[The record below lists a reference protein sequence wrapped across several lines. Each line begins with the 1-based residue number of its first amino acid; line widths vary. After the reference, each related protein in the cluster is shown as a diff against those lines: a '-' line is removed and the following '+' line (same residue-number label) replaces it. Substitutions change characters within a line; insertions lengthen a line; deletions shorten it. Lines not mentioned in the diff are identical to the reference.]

1 MGNEVMEV
9 LHHHK
14 HVHVYDD
21 ALRTSTDHIA
31 SLPDDINM
39 VTVADAVSEGLW
51 EHIMT
56 NSEPTWLHPQ
66 YGAEKSPSACQT
78 LLSAYMCNGLCV
90 SVALLFLK
98 VCGCVWHHVREFHG
112 GVCVYYRGRERQR
125 EIEERE
131 EKCYSICVCP
141 DSCAPIQHT
150 RKKNVSITYK
160 RYHGIICRSTVEYNV
175 NTKEREYVN
184 SSIMGIFLLFGE

>member
-1 MGNEVMEV
+1 MEV

-14 HVHVYDD
+14 QVHVYDD
-21 ALRTSTDHIA
+21 ALRSPTNHLA
-31 SLPDDINM
+31 SLTDDINM
-39 VTVADAVSEGLW
+39 VTVADTVSEGLW

-56 NSEPTWLHPQ
+56 NSDTTWLHPQ
-66 YGAEKSPSACQT
+66 CGAEKSPSACQT
-78 LLSAYMCNGLCV
+78 LLSAYMCNGQCACVCV
-90 SVALLFLK
+90 SAALLFLK

-141 DSCAPIQHT
+141 DSCAPIQQHEHT
-150 RKKNVSITYK
+150 KKELYPSLTK
-160 RYHGIICRSTVEYNV
+160 STTVLLPEALYN
-175 NTKEREYVN
+175 T
-184 SSIMGIFLLFGE
+184 M